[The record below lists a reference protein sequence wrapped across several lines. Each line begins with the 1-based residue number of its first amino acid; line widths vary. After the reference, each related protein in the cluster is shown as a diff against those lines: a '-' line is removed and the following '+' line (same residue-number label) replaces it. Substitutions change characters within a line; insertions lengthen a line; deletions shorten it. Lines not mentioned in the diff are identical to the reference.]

1 MSHPATTAITAAMP
15 TRRDLLLLALT
26 VLLALALR
34 LLVWHWREFY
44 PLGGDEQEYLA
55 QALTLLQERRYVE
68 LRLMRPPL
76 YTLFL
81 AGSIALVDSLVQH
94 LRLVQAIISAATV
107 VPVWLLTRSLLA
119 TYRPATNHRHHPPH
133 AAPLLAALL
142 TAASYTLAMRATEL
156 LTETIFLFGLS
167 IVLWLLVGPARTRPW
182 VAVLAGIG
190 TALLCLTR
198 SVGLVLLPLGG
209 LWLAWCELAVHGWH
223 LSRPARPAL
232 RRALLPALLFS
243 IATVV
248 TIAPWSIRNTLTY
261 GGLILIDTTG
271 AENLWLDNDP
281 AGREAVKAHLYALGD
296 DRLLRQQLA
305 TERGIAA
312 ITNHP
317 DWFLAKV
324 GRELRSVLALEYAD
338 DMRERQAIWVPPA
351 EVWLRLLLGDAL
363 WLLLLVAGAAAL
375 LAPRPPTMPAAT
387 PDPRWLLGLLAAYV
401 LLTTLLFHVE
411 LRYRLPL
418 FPVLL
423 PLAALLLTGVLR
435 LHWRGGALVTVLLI
449 LLLLHRPYPLLA
461 WQLGSKHLHL
471 SRAAAALTNGNP
483 AAALAAA
490 RTAQQYDESS
500 ALARVAQAQ
509 AHRAANDPAAAEA
522 ALREAIALLPAHPYA
537 HLLLGDMLRQRGELA
552 AARAELGYETAA
564 LQDLQAWAWHH
575 FRSPPPTTLSIG
587 DGLDLG
593 FVQDFHA
600 ATPARQ
606 PPHRWSRG
614 TARMRLRVP
623 PNSTC
628 LHLRLHSGRPDGSAV
643 PVDLLLDGQPHARL
657 EVAARWQDYTAP
669 LPAGTAGEIQITL
682 HSPTFTPRTFD
693 PASPDGRTLG
703 VQVAAIS
710 MQDMACP

>member
-1 MSHPATTAITAAMP
+1 MSNPPATATTAAAS
-15 TRRDLLLLALT
+15 TRRELLLLALI
-26 VLLALALR
+26 VLLALGLR

-81 AGSIALVDSLVQH
+81 AGSIYLFDSLVQH

-119 TYRPATNHRHHPPH
+119 TYRPPHHRHPPH
-133 AAPLLAALL
+133 PAPLLAALL

-167 IVLWLLVGPARTRPW
+167 LVLWLLVEPARTRPW
-182 VAVLAGIG
+182 AAVLAGNWL
-190 TALLCLTR
+190 ALLCLTR

-209 LWLAWCELAVHGWH
+209 LWLAWCGLAQHGWH
-223 LSRPARPAL
+223 RLRQSPTAL
-232 RRALLPALLFS
+232 LRALLPPLLFGV
-243 IATVV
+243 ATLA
-248 TIAPWSIRNTLTY
+248 TIAPWSIRNTITY

-281 AGREAVKAHLYALGD
+281 AGREAVKAQLYALGD

-305 TERGIAA
+305 TQQGIAA
-312 ITNHP
+312 ITSHP
-317 DWFLAKV
+317 DWFIAKV

-338 DMRERQAIWVPPA
+338 DMRQRQAIWVPPA

-363 WLLLLVAGAAAL
+363 WLVLLLAGAAAL

-387 PDPRWLLGLLAAYV
+387 PDPRWLLGLWAAYV
-401 LLTTLLFHVE
+401 LLTTVIFHVE

-435 LHWRGGALVTVLLI
+435 LHWRGGALVAMLLI
-449 LLLLHRPYPLLA
+449 LMLLHRPYPLLA
-461 WQLGSKHLHL
+461 WQLGTKHMHL
-471 SRAAAALTNGNP
+471 AQAAAALAQGDP
-483 AAALAAA
+483 AAALTAAH
-490 RTAQQYDESS
+490 TAQQHDPSS
-500 ALARVAQAQ
+500 ALARVAAAQ

-522 ALREAIALLPAHPYA
+522 ALREAIALLPAHPHA
-537 HLLLGDMLRQRGELA
+537 HLLLGDMLRQQGELTT
-552 AARAELGYETAA
+552 ARTALGYETAT
-564 LQDLQAWAWHH
+564 LQDIQAWAWQH
-575 FRSPPPTTLSIG
+575 FRSPPPATLNIG

-593 FVQDFHA
+593 FVRGFHA
-600 ATPARQ
+600 ATPASQ
-606 PPHRWSRG
+606 PPHRWSRA
-614 TARMRLRVP
+614 TARVRLTAP
-623 PNSTC
+623 PDSTC
-628 LHLRLHSGRPDGSAV
+628 LHLRLHSGRPDGTAV
-643 PVDLLLDGQPHARL
+643 PVDVLLDGQPLTQRDVTAQ
-657 EVAARWQDYTAP
+657 WQDYAVP
-669 LPAGTAGEIQITL
+669 LPAGTAGEVQITL
-682 HSPTFTPRTFD
+682 RSPTFTPRTFD

-703 VQVAAIS
+703 VQVASIAVQS
-710 MQDMACP
+710 GACR